1 MASMGHPT
9 EIPRVVVTGIGVV
22 TPLGQDIA
30 TFWANLL
37 AGKSGIQRIT
47 AFDVT
52 AYDCKIAG
60 EIHGFEGA
68 RFFRS
73 PKEARRCDRFVQLAV
88 ATAKQAF
95 GDAGVDLTKENP
107 ERVGVMVGSGVG
119 GLKSMED
126 QHTLLLERGPSRL
139 SPFMIPMMIS
149 NMASGIISM
158 ELGARGP
165 NMAVTTACST
175 AAHTIG
181 ESFHAIRR
189 GEADLMLA
197 GGSEATICPLGIG
210 GFAAMKALSTRND
223 EPEKA
228 SRPFD
233 RDRDGFVMAE
243 GAGILVVEELEHAKK
258 RGARIYCEIVG
269 YGNTADAYHMTA
281 PPPEGEGAARC
292 MVMALRTGRL
302 NTSDISY
309 INAHGTSTP
318 LGDICE
324 TKAIKSVFGDY
335 ARKLSVSST
344 KSMTGHHLGAAGSIE
359 MAVCAK
365 AIHEDKIPPTINLD
379 NPDPQCDLDY
389 VPKVARES
397 RVNAILNNSFGFGG
411 HNACIAARKLS

>member
-1 MASMGHPT
+1 MGHPT

-68 RFFRS
+68 SFFRS

-243 GAGILVVEELEHAKK
+243 GSGILVVEELEHAKK

>member
-1 MASMGHPT
+1 MGHPT

>member
-1 MASMGHPT
+1 MGHPT

-22 TPLGQDIA
+22 TPLGRDIA

-68 RFFRS
+68 SFFRS

>member
-1 MASMGHPT
+1 MGLPT
-9 EIPRVVVTGIGVV
+9 DYPRVVVTGIGVV
-22 TPLGQDIA
+22 TPLGRDLA
-30 TFWANLL
+30 ALWASLL
-37 AGKSGIQRIT
+37 AGKSGIRRVT
-47 AFDVT
+47 AFDVS

-68 RFFRS
+68 PFFRS
-73 PKEARRCDRFVQLAV
+73 PRDARRCDRFVQLGLA
-88 ATAKQAF
+88 AAKQALADS
-95 GDAGVDLTKENP
+95 GIDLAKEDT

-126 QHTLLLERGPSRL
+126 QHALLLARGPSRL

-175 AAHTIG
+175 AANTIG

-189 GEADLMLA
+189 GEADLMFA

-210 GFAAMKALSTRND
+210 GFSAMRALSTRND

-243 GAGILVVEELEHAKK
+243 GSGVLLLEEFEHARK

-269 YGNTADAYHMTA
+269 YGNTADAHHMTA

-292 MVMALRTGRL
+292 MTMALRTGRL
-302 NTSDISY
+302 NPSDISY

-318 LGDICE
+318 LGDVCE
-324 TKAIKSVFGDY
+324 TKALKTVFGAH
-335 ARKLSVSST
+335 ARKMAISST
-344 KSMTGHHLGAAGSIE
+344 KSMTGHLLGAAGSVE
-359 MAVCAK
+359 MAICAK
-365 AIHEDKIPPTINLD
+365 AIQEDKIPPTINLD
-379 NPDPQCDLDY
+379 HPDPECDLDY
-389 VPKVARES
+389 VPNVAREC
-397 RVNAILNNSFGFGG
+397 RVDAILSNSFGFGG